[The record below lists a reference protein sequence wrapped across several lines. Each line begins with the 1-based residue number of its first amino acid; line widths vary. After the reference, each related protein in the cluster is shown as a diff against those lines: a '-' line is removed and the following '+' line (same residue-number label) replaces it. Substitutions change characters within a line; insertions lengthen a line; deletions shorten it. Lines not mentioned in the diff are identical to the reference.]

1 MSGYDEGDIA
11 DRIQMNGGTN
21 MDFITSAIASA
32 VGSLGLE
39 GVKHGYTKLKELL
52 QGKFGEKSALAEAV
66 EQLENNPDSPARKAV
81 VAEELAKVGADK
93 DEEVLT
99 AARQL
104 KEKLKGAQAVQGGVA
119 VGGDVHGD
127 VYAHSGNGDM
137 NIAQGEGAIG
147 KQVNQLPDDKRRRD
161 EEEEK

>member
-1 MSGYDEGDIA
+1 
-11 DRIQMNGGTN
+11 

-66 EQLENNPDSPARKAV
+66 EQLEKNPESPARQAV
-81 VAEELAKVGADK
+81 VAEELAKVGADT

-99 AARQL
+99 AAKQL
-104 KEKLKGAQAVQGGVA
+104 
-119 VGGDVHGD
+119 
-127 VYAHSGNGDM
+127 HST
-137 NIAQGEGAIG
+137 I
-147 KQVNQLPDDKRRRD
+147 KFFP
-161 EEEEK
+161 

>member
-1 MSGYDEGDIA
+1 
-11 DRIQMNGGTN
+11 

-39 GVKHGYTKLKELL
+39 GVKHGYTRLKDLL

-66 EQLENNPDSPARKAV
+66 KQLERNPDSAARKAV

-93 DEEVLT
+93 DKEVL
-99 AARQL
+99 AAAKQL
-104 KEKLKGAQAVQGGVA
+104 EEKLKGVQPQGTYLEQNRRVTAKGG
-119 VGGDVHGD
+119 GL
-127 VYAHSGNGDM
+127 
-137 NIAQGEGAIG
+137 AIG
-147 KQVNQLPDDKRRRD
+147 GNVEGGINMPSSKRCSS